1 MIPTLKIDWTI
12 RDITE
17 GFQYNEYEGKGL
29 FGLNGLLT
37 IQPEY
42 QRNYIYKELK
52 MDIPVIDSILKSY
65 PLGLIYL
72 NKTPDGRLEVLDGQ
86 QRITSFGR
94 FVTNKLAIMY
104 NGRETYFMDLPEKLR
119 NHVLGTPLTIYICE
133 GEEEEIK
140 EWFEII
146 NIAGVPLNDQERRNA
161 INSGTFVTAAKEE
174 FSNSKNSNIQKWSHY
189 IKGEVKRQDYLE
201 CALRWISNAKGISI
215 DRYMK
220 DHRFETSIDELKTY
234 FNSVIDWVSG
244 LFEMTDYMRGIDWGR
259 LYEAYHSNPYNKKE
273 INLRART
280 LLDDEYVRSPKN
292 IYEYLLGREKDKQL
306 LDIRLF
312 DNHIKKAAYNRQ
324 TEKAKAEGVSNCP
337 LCAVGA
343 NNNKTRIYS
352 LSEMDADHVTA
363 WTKGGETTL
372 DNCEMLCKTHNRA
385 KGNR

>member
-1 MIPTLKIDWTI
+1 MIPTLKNDWTI

-29 FGLNGLLT
+29 YGLNGLLT

-52 MDIPVIDSILKSY
+52 MDVPVIDSILKSY
-65 PLGLIYL
+65 PLGLIYF
-72 NKTPDGRLEVLDGQ
+72 NKTPDGKLEVLDGQ

-104 NGRETYFMDLPEKLR
+104 KDRETYFRDLPEKLR
-119 NHVLGTPLTIYICE
+119 NHILDTPLTIYICE

-146 NIAGVPLNDQERRNA
+146 NIAGIPLNDQERRNA

-189 IKGEVKRQDYLE
+189 IKGDVKRQDYLE
-201 CALRWISNAKGISI
+201 CALKWISNAKGISI

-220 DHRFETSIDELKTY
+220 EHRFESSIDELKTY

-244 LFEMTDYMRGIDWGR
+244 LFDMTDKMKGLEWGR
-259 LYEAYHSNPYNKKE
+259 LYEEYHSMPYDKVSLNNRAKE
-273 INLRART
+273 
-280 LLDDEYVRSPKN
+280 LLSDPFVTSKKN
-292 IYEYLLGREKDKQL
+292 IYEYLLGREKDTSL
-306 LDIRLF
+306 LNVRLF
-312 DNHIKKAAYNRQ
+312 NETIKRTAYNTQ
-324 TEKAKAEGVSNCP
+324 TKIASEKGISNCP
-337 LCAVGA
+337 ICAQGT
-343 NNNKTRIYS
+343 NNNRTRIYDF
-352 LSEMDADHVTA
+352 SEMEADHVTA
-363 WTKGGETTL
+363 WSKGGDSTIE
-372 DNCEMLCKTHNRA
+372 NCEMLCKTHNRA